1 MSGKD
6 LWKYCTPEQSGEML
20 KSFGLL
26 DGVKIKEEKYFSCL
40 YALGNHAK
48 DHYRAVEIPKRGGG
62 TRKLLVPDYL
72 LGQVQKNILHH
83 VLDGLSVSDCAK
95 AYRPHQSV
103 VENARPHVGA
113 KRLLK
118 LDIKDFFGNISYF
131 LVYRYAFPGI
141 YFPPAVRTL
150 LTHLCCFQDS
160 LPQGAPTSP
169 AVSNLVMKPFDGY
182 MGNWCAQREI
192 QYTRYCDD
200 MTFSGDFDVRE
211 VKRKVRGFLASYG
224 FELNQ
229 KKTRVQDSY
238 RRQSVTGVVVNEKP
252 QVSRAYR
259 RALRAEVYYCR
270 KYGVESHLLRRGEYR
285 LAKNVGDGGDPAG
298 IEDAG
303 KEISAQSCLR
313 RVQERKNNK
322 PQGDEPGVKYLRQLL
337 GKINYVLQVNPQD
350 SEFLQARG
358 MVREM
363 LEEMHILG

>member
-1 MSGKD
+1 
-6 LWKYCTPEQSGEML
+6 
-20 KSFGLL
+20 
-26 DGVKIKEEKYFSCL
+26 
-40 YALGNHAK
+40 
-48 DHYRAVEIPKRGGG
+48 
-62 TRKLLVPDYL
+62 
-72 LGQVQKNILHH
+72 
-83 VLDGLSVSDCAK
+83 
-95 AYRPHQSV
+95 
-103 VENARPHVGA
+103 
-113 KRLLK
+113 
-118 LDIKDFFGNISYF
+118 
-131 LVYRYAFPGI
+131 
-141 YFPPAVRTL
+141 
-150 LTHLCCFQDS
+150 
-160 LPQGAPTSP
+160 
-169 AVSNLVMKPFDGY
+169 
-182 MGNWCAQREI
+182 
-192 QYTRYCDD
+192 